1 MQHTSWMVQSEMFLY
16 VLGVGVLLTGLNY
29 LVHKESAGI
38 PMVITVLA
46 LGYKAPIIVGALS
59 FGLLVFAIDGTFAD
73 KFWKAFLYT
82 LLFLGV
88 STVLGSCVSGNE
100 FECIGAVCQE

>member
-1 MQHTSWMVQSEMFLY
+1 MQPTTWMVQSEMFLY
-16 VLGVGVLLTGLNY
+16 VLGFGIFFTGLNY

-46 LGYKAPIIVGALS
+46 LGYKAPIIIGTLS
-59 FGLLVFAIDGTFAD
+59 FALLVFAIDGTFAD

-88 STVLGSCVSGNE
+88 STGLGSCVSGNE
-100 FECIGAVCQE
+100 FECIAPVCR

>member
-1 MQHTSWMVQSEMFLY
+1 MWMAQGEMFLF
-16 VLGVGVLLTGLNY
+16 VLGAGVLATGLNY

-46 LGYKAPIIVGALS
+46 LGYKAPLLVGALS
-59 FGLLVFAIDGTFAD
+59 FLLLIFAIKGTFLD
-73 KFWKAFLYT
+73 KFWRAFLYT

-88 STVLGSCVSGNE
+88 STGLGSCVSQGGD
-100 FECIGAVCQE
+100 FECVAPVCR